1 MTYMEEKTLSVPSGC
16 HQAIF
21 SVRNGALQSC
31 GFAAEST
38 QIAVDGGAPKHDQ
51 AHKPTEKMGKLTY
64 KNQMTVGILWIL
76 YEIII

>member
-1 MTYMEEKTLSVPSGC
+1 MAYMEEKTLNVPSGC

-21 SVRNGALQSC
+21 SPRQCVFPVRNGALQSC

-51 AHKPTEKMGKLTY
+51 AHKPTEKMGKLKY
-64 KNQMTVGILWIL
+64 RYQMTVGF
-76 YEIII
+76 